1 MKAGTYVRIPEGPA
15 DLKRL
20 WRESEPLDPAHLP
33 RWIWREHA
41 SRYRRVGSVSR
52 AKLSASAQREL
63 LTEIEQAEAAGL
75 LVDEDREDH
84 FLHHIYVAAS
94 SDDEAWS
101 IGIYVGESPLI
112 VNSPPEV
119 ENPVLTREHV
129 TDVPAAAVADPF
141 MVRKN
146 DLWYMF
152 FEVLNRSSGK
162 GEIGLAVSANG
173 LNWSYRQIVLSEPT
187 HLSYPYV
194 FEWMNDFYMVPERFQ
209 SGSIGLY
216 KASKFPIQWSF
227 VGTLIEGPYF
237 VDNSVFRYRDK
248 WWLLTETNPDVR
260 HDTLRLFYADDI
272 AGPWQEHA
280 SSPII
285 QGDPRIARPAGRV
298 LVLDDVVIRY
308 AQNCQP
314 HYGTDVRAFEII
326 ELTTASYQE
335 RAASRSPVIAGAGTG
350 WNACGMHHIDP
361 HQQDDGRWIA
371 CVDGWSFPGCL

>member
-1 MKAGTYVRIPEGPA
+1 MKRGKYLRIPQGPA
-15 DLKRL
+15 DIERL
-20 WRESEPLDPAHLP
+20 WREAEPLDPADLP
-33 RWIWREHA
+33 SWIWREH
-41 SRYRRVGSVSR
+41 SGRYRRVGSVSLT
-52 AKLSASAQREL
+52 KLPASAQREL
-63 LTEIEQAEAAGL
+63 LAEIEQVEAAGL
-75 LVDEDREDH
+75 LVDQDREDH
-84 FLHHIYVAAS
+84 LLHHIYVPVS

-101 IGIYVGESPLI
+101 IGIYAGESPLALR
-112 VNSPPEV
+112 SPQGV

-152 FEVLNRSSGK
+152 FEVLNRSRGK
-162 GEIGLAVSANG
+162 GEIGLAISEDG
-173 LNWSYRQIVLSEPT
+173 LNWSYRQIVLSERF

-194 FEWMNDFYMVPERFQ
+194 FEWKSEFYMVPERFQ

-216 KASKFPIQWSF
+216 RASKFPIQWSF
-227 VGTLIEGPYF
+227 VGTLVEGPYF
-237 VDNSVFRYRDK
+237 VDNSVFLYKDK
-248 WWLLTETNPDVR
+248 WWLLTETNPEVK

-272 AGPWQEHA
+272 IGPWQEHA
-280 SSPII
+280 SSPVV

-298 LVLDDVVIRY
+298 LVLGDLVIRY

-314 HYGTDVRAFEII
+314 QYGTDVRAFEIT
-326 ELTTASYQE
+326 ELTTTSYQE
-335 RAASRSPVIAGAGTG
+335 RAVGQGPIVTGIGTG

-361 HQQDDGRWIA
+361 HQQVDGRWIA